1 MAKGGFRPGAGRKQ
15 LSGPYKEDTKP
26 VRLPLSMIP
35 AVKEFLKVSLAASS
49 QSSAVTGY
57 DQTIHNLWS
66 SLTTE
71 SANAWSLP
79 LYASS
84 VSAGFPSPADDYIET
99 ALDLNEHLIKH
110 PNATFFV
117 RVSGESMINAG
128 IYDQDVLIVDRS
140 LTPKQSDIVIAVLD
154 GELTVK
160 RLKLEGEKITLLP
173 ENPDYPAIP
182 ITKVMSF
189 TIWGVVTTVIHSV
202 R

>member
-35 AVKEFLKVSLAASS
+35 AVKEFLKVSLAAA
-49 QSSAVTGY
+49 SAETSKVTGH
-57 DQTIHNLWS
+57 DTTIHNLWS

-71 SANAWSLP
+71 SANTWSLP

-110 PNATFFV
+110 PAATFFV
-117 RVSGESMINAG
+117 KVKGDSMIGAG
-128 IYDQDVLIVDRS
+128 INSGDILIVDRS
-140 LTPKQSDIVIAVLD
+140 LEAKNNKIVVAIVNGD
-154 GELTVK
+154 FTVK
-160 RLKLEGEKITLLP
+160 RFVKRKDKVYLLA
-173 ENPDYPAIP
+173 ENPEYEP
-182 ITKVMSF
+182 IEVKQGMDFEV
-189 TIWGVVTTVIHSV
+189 WGVVMHVIHSV
-202 R
+202 